1 MEKKLDRAEESVT
14 ICKSNIENQEK
25 KLEEA
30 NKTLAT
36 IKSTIARINSIPSDE
51 LEKLI
56 SIDDKLMVNVE
67 VHKGII
73 LELQED
79 LNINEKNL
87 QQLKSI
93 SI

>member
-1 MEKKLDRAEESVT
+1 M
-14 ICKSNIENQEK
+14 
-25 KLEEA
+25 EEA